1 MPYAAISYRVKEG
14 YEDDLARLFSNIGRV
29 SSPVLHDE
37 SGKEVG
43 MLLGTAVFIEGPMI
57 VRFIHYSGGTLED
70 VARHM
75 SHQPAVHNF
84 EEALQPYLAEER
96 DTTTPE
102 AFREFFTKSTMRCLT
117 QASLESWKAEAAG
130 AQVLESRVAAS
141 GQAVTVL
148 RDPQG
153 IEFAVVEG
161 TPSTQE

>member
-1 MPYAAISYRVKEG
+1 
-14 YEDDLARLFSNIGRV
+14 
-29 SSPVLHDE
+29 
-37 SGKEVG
+37 

-117 QASLESWKAEAAG
+117 QASGE
-130 AQVLESRVAAS
+130 LESRGGGRAARIGVGPLAKPASPEGSVRSPGRSTDARSWRS
-141 GQAVTVL
+141 GRSTGRPVS
-148 RDPQG
+148 
-153 IEFAVVEG
+153 FAPWRIRRG
-161 TPSTQE
+161 NSSN